1 MRIFAS
7 PRCLCFLC
15 LMSVIKKD
23 VIINLCVCL
32 SKSRQP
38 VDVWPR
44 NSLSSARTLNCFNP
58 NLPQGFMPKLKGTT
72 FFLHTTRSDSGVRGS
87 CIHLSSG
94 YAEGLLH
101 RHNLFQITGERS
113 LLPSHR
119 RRRRKIDARW
129 KLHWLKCKPRDRRNA
144 RANVTFL
151 GRMAIY
157 LSRSQLINATR
168 KSSIGNRLTKMN
180 QSVSRDPKWPIGR
193 RICLNTSGL
202 QS

>member
-23 VIINLCVCL
+23 VIINLCVCV
-32 SKSRQP
+32 SKSWQP

-58 NLPQGFMPKLKGTT
+58 NLPQAFLPKLKGTT
-72 FFLHTTRSDSGVRGS
+72 FFFYTQLAATAASGA

-101 RHNLFQITGERS
+101 RHNLFPITGEIS

-119 RRRRKIDARW
+119 RRRRKKSMHDENYID
-129 KLHWLKCKPRDRRNA
+129 
-144 RANVTFL
+144 
-151 GRMAIY
+151 
-157 LSRSQLINATR
+157 
-168 KSSIGNRLTKMN
+168 
-180 QSVSRDPKWPIGR
+180 
-193 RICLNTSGL
+193 
-202 QS
+202 